1 MQRPFVLS
9 TKLFV
14 AFCFLAACTGDAGPQ
29 GTSGSGGRGGT
40 SGTSGAIGGPGNP
53 ELHGCTE

>member
-14 AFCFLAACTGDAGPQ
+14 TFCFLAACTGDAGPQ

-40 SGTSGAIGGPGNP
+40 SGAIGGPGNP

>member
-14 AFCFLAACTGDAGPQ
+14 TFCFLAACTGDAGPQ
-29 GTSGSGGRGGT
+29 GTSGSGGRGGAI
-40 SGTSGAIGGPGNP
+40 GAIGGPGNP